1 VSRLVVVLAIA
12 LWTGTALVFAEL
24 RWFARPG
31 LTARLRTYGPASGAH
46 AGPISFASFREVV
59 SPLANA
65 MGDRLARVAGVS
77 EALALRLER
86 VHSSLDVAGFRLR
99 QVGWSALAFGLGA
112 LVTLATRPGPVV
124 GVAVILGTPLVAF
137 LVVEE
142 RLARAS
148 RDWQDRLFYE
158 LPVVAEQLAMLISA
172 GFSLTAS
179 LDRIATRGGG
189 ACAADLSRV
198 GVRIGQGLGEDRAL
212 LEWGTIA
219 NVDAV
224 DRLISVLAL
233 NRETSDL
240 GRLLAEE
247 ARSIRRE
254 AQRRLTETLE
264 RRSQQVWIP
273 VTVAALVPGVILLAV
288 PFIQVMRIFTGP

>member
-1 VSRLVVVLAIA
+1 MSRLVVVLAVA
-12 LWTGTALVFAEL
+12 LWTGTALVFGEL
-24 RWFARPG
+24 RWFARPR
-31 LTARLRTYGPASGAH
+31 LTARLRSYGPASGAH
-46 AGPISFASFREVV
+46 AGAISFVSFREVV
-59 SPLANA
+59 GPLANA

-86 VHSSLDVAGFRLR
+86 VHSPLDVAGFRLR
-99 QVGWSALAFGLGA
+99 QIGWSALAFGLGA
-112 LVTLATRPGPVV
+112 LVTLAVRPGPVV
-124 GVAVILGTPLVAF
+124 GIALILGTPLVAF

-142 RLARAS
+142 RLGRAS

-179 LDRIATRGGG
+179 LDRIAARGGG

-198 GVRIGQGLGEDRAL
+198 GVRIRQGLGEERAL
-212 LEWGTIA
+212 GEWATIA

-224 DRLISVLAL
+224 DRLVSVLAL

>member
-1 VSRLVVVLAIA
+1 MSRLVVALAIA
-12 LWTGTALVFAEL
+12 LWTGTALIFGEL
-24 RWFARPG
+24 RWFARPR
-31 LTARLRTYGPASGAH
+31 LAARLRPYGPAAGAH
-46 AGPISFASFREVV
+46 SGPTSFASFREVV

-65 MGDRLARVAGVS
+65 VGDRLARVAGVS

-99 QVGWSALAFGLGA
+99 QIGWSALAFGLGA
-112 LVTLATRPGPVV
+112 LITLATHPAPVV
-124 GVAVILGTPLVAF
+124 SVALILGTPFVAF
-137 LVVEE
+137 LLVEE

-158 LPVVAEQLAMLISA
+158 LPVVTEQLAMLISA

-179 LDRIATRGGG
+179 LDRIAARGGG

-198 GVRIGQGLGEDRAL
+198 GVRIRQGLGEDRAL
-212 LEWGTIA
+212 GEWGTIA
-219 NVDAV
+219 GVDAV

-247 ARSIRRE
+247 ARSIRRD

-273 VTVAALVPGVILLAV
+273 VTVAALVPGVILLGV
-288 PFIQVMRIFTGP
+288 PFLEVMRIYTGS